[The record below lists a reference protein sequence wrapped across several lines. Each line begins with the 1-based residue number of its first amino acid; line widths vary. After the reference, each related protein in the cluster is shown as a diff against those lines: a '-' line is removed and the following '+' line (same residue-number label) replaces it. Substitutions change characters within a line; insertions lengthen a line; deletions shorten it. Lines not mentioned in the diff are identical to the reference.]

1 MYDVDT
7 VIITFFWTYTTRA
20 WNSLRTRFCKPV
32 CVDHLIDSSSPYVR
46 VCVYDNL
53 NKDKLERSLDQAG
66 EDSPDTLLC
75 EHLLDLGTMKEEIER
90 ESYSLKELILEMRIS
105 HHWVDS
111 RLNTTYLEETI
122 ELEPDAVTEFWVPD
136 SYFHHAHKAK
146 TVRIMNPTASLQV
159 TPNQTIRYTEL

>member
-1 MYDVDT
+1 MH
-7 VIITFFWTYTTRA
+7 IF
-20 WNSLRTRFCKPV
+20 
-32 CVDHLIDSSSPYVR
+32 
-46 VCVYDNL
+46 
-53 NKDKLERSLDQAG
+53 DKSF
-66 EDSPDTLLC
+66 
-75 EHLLDLGTMKEEIER
+75 
-90 ESYSLKELILEMRIS
+90 SLKELILEMRIS

>member
-1 MYDVDT
+1 MHSVWKSFKK
-7 VIITFFWTYTTRA
+7 V
-20 WNSLRTRFCKPV
+20 
-32 CVDHLIDSSSPYVR
+32 SSSEKFQVSTNFNFPLFEGKKFEKIQIWFFGLKMRHFCWFSTTVQIF
-46 VCVYDNL
+46 D
-53 NKDKLERSLDQAG
+53 
-66 EDSPDTLLC
+66 
-75 EHLLDLGTMKEEIER
+75 
-90 ESYSLKELILEMRIS
+90 ESFSLKELILEMRIS